1 MALLEV
7 KDLRT
12 VFRTREGEVH
22 AVDGVSFALE
32 RGQTLGIVGE
42 SGCGKSVTASSIMGI
57 VQPPGKVVEGS
68 VMFDGRELIG
78 RKESELENIRGRE
91 ISMIFQD
98 PMTSLNPT
106 LKIGTQ
112 ITEVLE
118 RHMNMK
124 RAEARKRAIELLDE
138 VKIPNAAAR
147 LDDYPHRYSGG
158 MRQRVM
164 IAIALACNPKLLIA
178 DEPTTA
184 LDVTVQAGVLD
195 LLYELR
201 ESHDMAM
208 IIITH
213 DMGVVAETADNII
226 VMYAGQFVEQ
236 ATSFDLFDSPE
247 HPYTEALLAALPQIE
262 GEGIRQGRLTSIPGR
277 PPDLLT
283 PPEACRFAPRCPY
296 AGTDDCSVVAP
307 ELREIRPATGC
318 GARIRPRSAPARGWG
333 LMTTAATP
341 ETTQQKTTAERE
353 PLLKVEGLKKYFPI
367 KSGLLWDKTVDYV
380 RAVDDV
386 SFEIYPGETLGLVG
400 ESGSGKSTTGY
411 CVLQLLKPTEGSVN
425 FLGREL
431 TKLKREELREM
442 RREMQIVFQDPYASL
457 NPRMTVGDIVGEPLV
472 VHGIGDRGS
481 RRKSVERLLEVVGF
495 NPDFINRYPHEFSG
509 GQRQRI
515 GVARALALNP
525 RLIICDEPVSALDVS
540 IQAQIVNLLKDLQQ
554 EFNLAYLFVAHD
566 LAVVRT
572 MSDRIAVMN
581 KGKIV
586 ETGDAETVYTHA
598 QDDYTKALL
607 AAVPIPDPHKMRARR
622 EERRKL
628 KDVLAEP
635 V

>member
-1 MALLEV
+1 M
-7 KDLRT
+7 
-12 VFRTREGEVH
+12 
-22 AVDGVSFALE
+22 
-32 RGQTLGIVGE
+32 
-42 SGCGKSVTASSIMGI
+42 
-57 VQPPGKVVEGS
+57 
-68 VMFDGRELIG
+68 
-78 RKESELENIRGRE
+78 
-91 ISMIFQD
+91 
-98 PMTSLNPT
+98 
-106 LKIGTQ
+106 
-112 ITEVLE
+112 
-118 RHMNMK
+118 
-124 RAEARKRAIELLDE
+124 
-138 VKIPNAAAR
+138 
-147 LDDYPHRYSGG
+147 
-158 MRQRVM
+158 
-164 IAIALACNPKLLIA
+164 
-178 DEPTTA
+178 
-184 LDVTVQAGVLD
+184 
-195 LLYELR
+195 
-201 ESHDMAM
+201 
-208 IIITH
+208 
-213 DMGVVAETADNII
+213 
-226 VMYAGQFVEQ
+226 
-236 ATSFDLFDSPE
+236 
-247 HPYTEALLAALPQIE
+247 
-262 GEGIRQGRLTSIPGR
+262 
-277 PPDLLT
+277 
-283 PPEACRFAPRCPY
+283 
-296 AGTDDCSVVAP
+296 
-307 ELREIRPATGC
+307 
-318 GARIRPRSAPARGWG
+318 
-333 LMTTAATP
+333 
-341 ETTQQKTTAERE
+341 RE
-353 PLLKVEGLKKYFPI
+353 PLLEVEGLKKYFPI
-367 KSGLLWDKTVDYV
+367 KQGLLWDKTVDYV

-411 CVLQLLKPTEGSVN
+411 CVLQLLKPTEGSVR
-425 FLGREL
+425 FLGQEL
-431 TKLKREELREM
+431 TTMKREALREM

-457 NPRMTVGDIVGEPLV
+457 NPRMTVGDIVGEPLL
-472 VHGIGDRGS
+472 VHGIGDRSS

-586 ETGDAETVYTHA
+586 EIGVAETVYTQA